1 MLYCKQRKPK
11 GVVNLEEKSGVMEY
25 KCPCCNAGLIFGN
38 DTQQLTCQYCDNTF
52 DIQAVQ
58 AYQESQTET
67 FQEEFVWEDAPK
79 QEWNQE
85 EQQSMRVFQCPSCGA
100 QLITD
105 ENTAATFCPYC
116 DNPTILP
123 ARLSGG
129 FKPDSVIPFQTDKE
143 DAKAAFL
150 KLCKGKP
157 LLPKEF
163 TTQQRLE
170 KITGMY
176 VPFWL
181 YDCSAEFDGSY
192 KATRIHRWS
201 DSRYNYT
208 KTDHFLL
215 RRGACAAFAGIP
227 MDGSVKMDDVFMES
241 IEPYDYGQLTE
252 FDSAYLSGYLADKY
266 DVPSEDGKDRI
277 RQRVDRS
284 IEDHLQSSL
293 LGYATVLNTGKQL
306 RIDHSKA
313 RYVLLPVWMLNTR
326 YGDKI
331 YTFAMNGQT
340 GKMTGSFPI
349 CPKRSAAWFA
359 GISAGVTLL
368 SALIQLM
375 F

>member
-1 MLYCKQRKPK
+1 MNVEKQ
-11 GVVNLEEKSGVMEY
+11 SGVMEY
-25 KCPCCNAGLIFGN
+25 KCPCCDAGLIFGN

-52 DIQAVQ
+52 DIQTVK
-58 AYQESQTET
+58 AYQESQTVT
-67 FQEEFVWEDAPK
+67 SKEEILWEDSQK
-79 QEWNQE
+79 EEWSPE
-85 EQQSMRVFQCPSCGA
+85 EQESVRVFQCPSCGA
-100 QLITD
+100 ELITD

-123 ARLSGG
+123 SRLSGG
-129 FKPDSVIPFQTDKE
+129 LKPDSVIPFQTGKE

-163 TTQQRLE
+163 TAEQRLE

-181 YDCSAEFDGSY
+181 YDCSAEFDSSY
-192 KATRIHRWS
+192 KATKVRQWS
-201 DSRYNYT
+201 DSKYNYV

-215 RRGACAAFAGIP
+215 RRSGSAEFIGIP
-227 MDGSVKMDDVFMES
+227 MDGSEKMDDAFMES
-241 IEPYDYGQLTE
+241 IEPYDYSSLTA
-252 FDSAYLSGYLADKY
+252 FDTAYLSGYLADKY
-266 DVPSEDGKDRI
+266 DVPSEDGNQRI

-284 IEDHLQSSL
+284 VEDQLQASF
-293 LGYATVLNTGKQL
+293 LGYTTVLNTGKQL
-306 RIDHSKA
+306 KIDHSKA

-326 YGDKI
+326 YRDKT
-331 YTFAMNGQT
+331 YTFVMNGQT

-368 SALIQLM
+368 ALLVQML
-375 F
+375 